1 MEGPFLPIRDI
12 YKPASQCLT
21 VLRRANDDETAAF
34 LLVERTMRRARPLV
48 SPRGLR
54 SMELPDGRMER
65 DLLGRLRFRFD
76 GHASDFEPENGN
88 GTGNGNGNGNGNGWR
103 SRKPSEDEVSR
114 WRDLERIVD
123 ASNPVADAEWN
134 LVSMN
139 LGPRV
144 LRRLPLG
151 RVVAFVPDGTP
162 PYRAPD
168 GLRLPQVVAEPE
180 IPAWTEAE
188 ILAMI
193 DEFLHEADRYDDT
206 DPRLMQPWKPG
217 TAENR
222 AGNHGVMAPW
232 SNGHKHSR
240 GKWARC
246 PICHTPVVKD
256 RFNPRIPVGS
266 LRPGAGSIRDL
277 RGGYLSRL
285 RETYLLPE
293 TNSLVE
299 PRESR

>member
-1 MEGPFLPIRDI
+1 M
-12 YKPASQCLT
+12 
-21 VLRRANDDETAAF
+21 LRRANEDETAAF
-34 LLVERTMRRARPLV
+34 LLVERTMRRARPNV
-48 SPRGLR
+48 GPRGLR
-54 SMELPDGRMER
+54 SIEAPDGRIER

-76 GHASDFEPENGN
+76 GRESDFEPENGE
-88 GTGNGNGNGNGNGWR
+88 GDGHGSGFGGRT
-103 SRKPSEDEVSR
+103 RKVSDEEASI
-114 WRDLERIVD
+114 WHDLERIVD

-134 LVSMN
+134 LVSMR

-151 RVVAFVPDGTP
+151 SVVAFVPDGTP
-162 PYRAPD
+162 PYKASLSLKVRVVEAETE
-168 GLRLPQVVAEPE
+168 LPRY
-180 IPAWTEAE
+180 TEAE
-188 ILAMI
+188 LLAAI
-193 DEFLHEADRYDDT
+193 DAFLRELEGYDDT
-206 DPRLMQPWKPG
+206 EPALMAPWKPG
-217 TAENR
+217 TNDNR
-222 AGNHGVMAPW
+222 AGNHGVAPHW
-232 SNGHKHSR
+232 SGGHRHAR

-299 PRESR
+299 SRESR

>member
-1 MEGPFLPIRDI
+1 MD
-12 YKPASQCLT
+12 
-21 VLRRANDDETAAF
+21 V
-34 LLVERTMRRARPLV
+34 
-48 SPRGLR
+48 
-54 SMELPDGRMER
+54 PDGWIER

-76 GHASDFEPENGN
+76 GQDSDFEPENGVK
-88 GTGNGNGNGNGNGWR
+88 
-103 SRKPSEDEVSR
+103 SRKLSEEEASR

-134 LVSMN
+134 LLSMRI
-139 LGPRV
+139 GPRV

-151 RVVAFVPDGTP
+151 SVVTFVPDGTP
-162 PYRAPD
+162 PYKASLS
-168 GLRLPQVVAEPE
+168 LRLPQAKPETE
-180 IPAWTEAE
+180 IPRLTEAE
-188 ILAMI
+188 LLAAI
-193 DEFLHEADRYDDT
+193 DEFLREEDYPG
-206 DPRLMQPWKPG
+206 DPDPPLMPPWDPG
-217 TAENR
+217 TAQNR
-222 AGNHGVMAPW
+222 AGNHGVTPHW
-232 SNGHKHSR
+232 SGGHKHGR

-256 RFNPRIPVGS
+256 RFNPRIPVGA

-299 PRESR
+299 SNESR

>member
-1 MEGPFLPIRDI
+1 M
-12 YKPASQCLT
+12 
-21 VLRRANDDETAAF
+21 LRRANADETAAF

-48 SPRGLR
+48 GVRGLR
-54 SMELPDGRMER
+54 SMDLPDGRMER
-65 DLLGRLRFRFD
+65 DLLGRLRLRFD
-76 GHASDFEPENGN
+76 GHDSDFDPENGD
-88 GTGNGNGNGNGNGWR
+88 GHGDGNGGR
-103 SRKPSEDEVSR
+103 TRRPSEAEVSR

-134 LVSMN
+134 LVSMR

-151 RVVAFVPDGTP
+151 SVVAFVPDGTP
-162 PYRAPD
+162 PYKASLSLKVRVVEAETE
-168 GLRLPQVVAEPE
+168 LPRF
-180 IPAWTEAE
+180 TEAE
-188 ILAMI
+188 LLAAI
-193 DEFLHEADRYDDT
+193 DEFLRELEVYDDT
-206 DPRLMQPWKPG
+206 EPALMAPWKPG
-217 TAENR
+217 TNESR
-222 AGNHGVMAPW
+222 AGNHGLAPHW
-232 SNGHKHSR
+232 SGGHKHAR

-299 PRESR
+299 SRESR

>member
-1 MEGPFLPIRDI
+1 MG
-12 YKPASQCLT
+12 A
-21 VLRRANDDETAAF
+21 
-34 LLVERTMRRARPLV
+34 
-48 SPRGLR
+48 RGLR

-76 GHASDFEPENGN
+76 GHAADFEPENGDGN
-88 GTGNGNGNGNGNGWR
+88 GDGGNGGNGNGGNGNGWKT
-103 SRKPSEDEVSR
+103 RKPSELEVSR
-114 WRDLERIVD
+114 WHDLERIVD

-134 LVSMN
+134 LVSMK

-162 PYRAPD
+162 PYKAPL
-168 GLRLPQVVAEPE
+168 GLRVPEVAPEPE
-180 IPAWTEAE
+180 IPRMTVEELLEA
-188 ILAMI
+188 I
-193 DEFLHEADRYDDT
+193 DDFLRELEEYDDT
-206 DPRLMQPWKPG
+206 DPPLMAPWKPG
-217 TAENR
+217 TNETR
-222 AGNHGVMAPW
+222 AGNHGILAPW
-232 SNGHKHSR
+232 SNGHKHTR
-240 GKWARC
+240 GKWAKC

-293 TNSLVE
+293 TNSLVQS
-299 PRESR
+299 RESR